1 MAGGI
6 NSLGS
11 EIEGISAGEQPSSAT
26 LRFIPLRT
34 TGRSGLDPAIAALG
48 FPRASI
54 LFLVV
59 WCIESISYFESQAI
73 FFRLI
78 CFFIIHFCGGGDDK
92 FLINSEQYS
101 MGWKIMKHLNGK

>member
-1 MAGGI
+1 MLSPLFFLAGGI

-59 WCIESISYFESQAI
+59 WCVESISYFESQAI
-73 FFRLI
+73 FFLAHM
-78 CFFIIHFCGGGDDK
+78 FFYHP
-92 FLINSEQYS
+92 FLW
-101 MGWKIMKHLNGK
+101 GWG